1 MMHGGLI
8 SILMPVYNGETFLR
22 QAVESLLSQS
32 YTEIEIIA
40 VDDGSTD
47 TSLAILKEY
56 EEKDTRVKVWSQEN
70 RGIVHTLNESVGY
83 SSGSYL
89 ARMDADDI
97 SRPDRL
103 EKQLAYLIKNDLDIV
118 GGGINR
124 FGVGSDLDKPKLYP
138 ETNAEIK
145 ASIWTFGDSFA
156 HPTIL
161 ARRSVLEENPYQDG
175 FQGVEDMNLWMRLSL
190 KKIRMG
196 NVPDVVLD
204 YRRHVCQITKSKNKQ
219 WYTDHRIKSMNNAL
233 NESDISFHEKE
244 VSIFYHTVRRD
255 RRLVLREGTDFLS
268 CVTKILSLSVFDQA
282 ISREF
287 KRKIWSALIVRPSI
301 VGVLAALRLIVR

>member
-1 MMHGGLI
+1 MSSNLI
-8 SILMPVYNGETFLR
+8 SILMPIYNGEKFLR
-22 QAVESLLSQS
+22 EAIESLLAQS

-40 VDDGSTD
+40 VNDGSTD
-47 TSLAILKEY
+47 ASLAILNEY
-56 EEKDTRVKVWSQEN
+56 EKKDTRVKVWSQEN
-70 RGIVHTLNESVGY
+70 RGIVHTLNASVGY

-124 FGVGSDLDKPKLYP
+124 FGVDLDIDKPKLYP

-145 ASIWTFGDSFA
+145 ASIWAFGASFA

-161 ARRSVLEENPYQDG
+161 ARRTVLEENLYQDG

-196 NVPDVVLD
+196 NIPDVVLD
-204 YRRHVCQITKSKNKQ
+204 YRRHDCQITKSKNKQ
-219 WYTDHRIKSMNNAL
+219 WHTDYRIKSMNDAL
-233 NESDISFHEKE
+233 NESDISFHEEE
-244 VSIFYHTVRRD
+244 VSIFYHAVHRD
-255 RRLVLREGTDFLS
+255 RRLTLREVKGFLS
-268 CVTKILSLSVFDQA
+268 CVTKILSLPIFDQS
-282 ISREF
+282 IRRGF
-287 KRKIWSALIVRPSI
+287 KRKILDSLLVRPSI
-301 VGVLAALRLIVR
+301 AGVLAALRLYAR